1 MGTTNVCEL
10 LLNAVTHNKP
20 NVLTGLN
27 QNGVRLG
34 MVPTPWAIMDVKPPA
49 NRKGPPQSE
58 TLAKQGKPI
67 VLPAMAGEPQGTLL
81 VLWVKEGGESERPAV
96 MDGIRAENRPTRKR
110 ADFRMVI
117 HGERTLTNRYTRKSR

>member
-10 LLNAVTHNKP
+10 PLNAVTLNKP

-34 MVPTPWAIMDVKPPA
+34 MAPIVWVIMDVKPPA

-58 TLAKQGKPI
+58 ILAKQGKPI
-67 VLPAMAGEPQGTLL
+67 ELPVMAGEPQGTLL

-96 MDGIRAENRPTRKR
+96 M
-110 ADFRMVI
+110 
-117 HGERTLTNRYTRKSR
+117 ERDTG